1 MIFKT
6 LRANIAVEDSTFDEL
21 YPLHIRELADRHW
34 TPVAVAKLAA
44 EYLVQGP
51 NSKVLD
57 IGAGVGKFCLVGA
70 SCTDGMFYGIEQR
83 ESLIKLSTDIAEKYD
98 VKNVEFIH
106 GNINQ
111 VSFADY
117 NAFYFYN
124 SFYENIDTSCPID
137 DLIPTDTK
145 LFKVYTRYLKNE
157 LDQLPIGTRL
167 ATYWGTWDEVPRSF
181 ELDGSACNGMLN
193 FWKKTV

>member
-1 MIFKT
+1 MIFKA
-6 LRANIAVEDSTFDEL
+6 LQSNMDVEDSLFNDL
-21 YPLHIRELADRHW
+21 YPSHIKDLADRHW

-44 EYLVQGP
+44 EYLVQDGKT
-51 NSKVLD
+51 KVLD

-98 VKNVEFIH
+98 IQNVEFMH
-106 GNINQ
+106 GNISEVN
-111 VSFADY
+111 FADY
-117 NAFYFYN
+117 DAFYFYN

-137 DLIPTDTK
+137 DLIPIDRK
-145 LFKVYTRYLKNE
+145 LFRIYTRYMKNE

-167 ATYWGTWDEVPRSF
+167 ATYWGGWNEVPGSF
-181 ELDGSACNGMLN
+181 EQDGSACNGLLN

>member
-1 MIFKT
+1 MIFKA
-6 LRANIAVEDSTFDEL
+6 LRSNIDVEDSLFNDL
-21 YPLHIRELADRHW
+21 YPSHIKDLADRHW

-44 EYLVQGP
+44 EYLVQDGKK
-51 NSKVLD
+51 KVLD

-98 VKNVEFIH
+98 IQNVEFMH
-106 GNINQ
+106 GNISEVN
-111 VSFADY
+111 FADY
-117 NAFYFYN
+117 DAFYFYN

-157 LDQLPIGTRL
+157 LNQLPIGTRL

>member
-6 LRANIAVEDSTFDEL
+6 LRANIAVADSTFDEL

-44 EYLVQGP
+44 EYLVQEP
-51 NSKVLD
+51 NNKVLD

-70 SCTDGMFYGIEQR
+70 ACTDGMFYGVEQR
-83 ESLIKLSTDIAEKYD
+83 ESLTKLSKEIAEKYEIQ
-98 VKNVEFIH
+98 NVEFIH
-106 GNINQ
+106 ANMAEITF
-111 VSFADY
+111 SDY
-117 NAFYFYN
+117 DAFYFYN

-137 DLIPTDTK
+137 EQVPIDKNLYR
-145 LFKVYTRYLKNE
+145 VYTRFLKNE

-167 ATYWGTWDEVPRSF
+167 ATYWGGWNEIPRSF
-181 ELDGSACNGMLN
+181 ELDGSACNGLLN
-193 FWKKTV
+193 FWKKKV